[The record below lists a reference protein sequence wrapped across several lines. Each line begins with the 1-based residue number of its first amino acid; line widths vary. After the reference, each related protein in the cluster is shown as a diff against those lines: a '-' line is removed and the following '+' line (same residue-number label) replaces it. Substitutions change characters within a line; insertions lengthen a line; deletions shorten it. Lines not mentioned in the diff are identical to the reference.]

1 MISSLSQTFKFPPGT
16 VADLPA
22 IPANR
27 HVLRFWQPV
36 WRFNWKNWA
45 KQLKSKFSPSQ
56 RNARPPRVP
65 FPWPVCHPLIKCLNL
80 LPIFYSRPTQPT
92 GKAFAPYWEQIIE
105 KGQIAIIQNVEDT
118 LIGPFSPLRLPQPLR
133 RPEAKSK
140 KVSTPEEEKTWFTGK
155 PCDFN
160 HCYYL

>member
-1 MISSLSQTFKFPPGT
+1 MISSLSQTFKFPPWT

-56 RNARPPRVP
+56 RNAQPPRVP

-80 LPIFYSRPTQPT
+80 LPILYSRPRAQQTPR
-92 GKAFAPYWEQIIE
+92 FLAPYWEQII
-105 KGQIAIIQNVEDT
+105 GSRRQVAIIQNVPTT
-118 LIGPFSPLRLPQPLR
+118 LIWPFSPPSYCPSDKKKTRSQKQKP
-133 RPEAKSK
+133 SK
-140 KVSTPEEEKTWFTGK
+140 ERWSTRKQL
-155 PCDFN
+155 
-160 HCYYL
+160 HCYYV